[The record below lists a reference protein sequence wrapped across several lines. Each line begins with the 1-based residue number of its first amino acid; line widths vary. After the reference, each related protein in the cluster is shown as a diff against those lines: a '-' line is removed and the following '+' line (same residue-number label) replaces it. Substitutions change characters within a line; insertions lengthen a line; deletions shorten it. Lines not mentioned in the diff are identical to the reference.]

1 MSLYCF
7 YLRSSKYVWCA
18 PSEPAPV
25 GKVVL
30 QVVASKVPS
39 QRFCDSCLGYFS
51 PTKPSWTPKPHRHT
65 WTWWCGWR
73 VFGAQ
78 PDEAYFGIFWATLN
92 FSCGFLWQTCLQT
105 TKNRGICFEA
115 PGTFEVWH
123 FKAHLLVLVLQII
136 ADSCPEISYTSSR
149 HQTSAVLPSPLTDP
163 WTQTDR
169 PAPISRWFSIA
180 PMHGSCYCRQE
191 PWIKIL
197 GNQNERHLWHTGLF
211 SRETYL
217 NMLKTTLRYYCT
229 DLDETLTC
237 NQSLSKKNCLLIGL
251 MHKLGVS
258 FRSCPTTWSIV
269 NLACHISDISGSL
282 LRTTFL
288 AHPMATWPLCQRAW
302 DTHWVRPVIPM
313 VQDVEPPWC
322 LTIQSQLAYV
332 DALICTKSRWYVQCM
347 KVYE

>member
-1 MSLYCF
+1 MKLI
-7 YLRSSKYVWCA
+7 
-18 PSEPAPV
+18 
-25 GKVVL
+25 
-30 QVVASKVPS
+30 
-39 QRFCDSCLGYFS
+39 LGYFGQHWIS
-51 PTKPSWTPKPHRHT
+51 RVASCDKHVSRLQKIEEFASKHLGLLRFGILRHT
-65 WTWWCGWR
+65 
-73 VFGAQ
+73 
-78 PDEAYFGIFWATLN
+78 
-92 FSCGFLWQTCLQT
+92 
-105 TKNRGICFEA
+105 
-115 PGTFEVWH
+115 
-123 FKAHLLVLVLQII
+123 LVLVLQTI

-258 FRSCPTTWSIV
+258 VRSCPTTWSIV

>member
-1 MSLYCF
+1 MLLLGLRKGSHLLNINWLYMS
-7 YLRSSKYVWCA
+7 
-18 PSEPAPV
+18 PV
-25 GKVVL
+25 GRVVL

-39 QRFCDSCLGYFS
+39 QRFRGSCLGYFS

-211 SRETYL
+211 STETYL
-217 NMLKTTLRYYCT
+217 NVLKP
-229 DLDETLTC
+229 
-237 NQSLSKKNCLLIGL
+237 
-251 MHKLGVS
+251 H
-258 FRSCPTTWSIV
+258 
-269 NLACHISDISGSL
+269 SDITAQIWM
-282 LRTTFL
+282 R
-288 AHPMATWPLCQRAW
+288 
-302 DTHWVRPVIPM
+302 HWHAIIVFQKKTACWLV
-313 VQDVEPPWC
+313 WC
-322 LTIQSQLAYV
+322 TN
-332 DALICTKSRWYVQCM
+332 
-347 KVYE
+347 

>member
-1 MSLYCF
+1 MSNP
-7 YLRSSKYVWCA
+7 SDA
-18 PSEPAPV
+18 PA
-25 GKVVL
+25 KNVL
-30 QVVASKVPS
+30 K
-39 QRFCDSCLGYFS
+39 
-51 PTKPSWTPKPHRHT
+51 
-65 WTWWCGWR
+65 
-73 VFGAQ
+73 
-78 PDEAYFGIFWATLN
+78 
-92 FSCGFLWQTCLQT
+92 
-105 TKNRGICFEA
+105 
-115 PGTFEVWH
+115 
-123 FKAHLLVLVLQII
+123 
-136 ADSCPEISYTSSR
+136 ISYTSSR

-217 NMLKTTLRYYCT
+217 NLLKPHSDITAQIWMRHWHAIIVF
-229 DLDETLTC
+229 
-237 NQSLSKKNCLLIGL
+237 QKKNCMLIGL

-258 FRSCPTTWSIV
+258 VRICPTTWSIV

-302 DTHWVRPVIPM
+302 DTDWVRPVIPM
-313 VQDVEPPWC
+313 VQDVAPAWC